1 MARKIHT
8 AMIQDGHTIGR
19 LEGEM
24 AVEERAET
32 INAFRE
38 GKIRLLITTNV
49 AARGTVIKFPK
60 KKFCFLIVLIIP
72 FELLFSINLT
82 KNYQTDG

>member
-1 MARKIHT
+1 
-8 AMIQDGHTIGR
+8 MIQDGHSIGR

-24 AVEERAET
+24 AVEERAES

-38 GKIRLLITTNV
+38 GKVRLLITTNV
-49 AARGTVIKFPK
+49 AARGTVIKIPK
-60 KKFCFLIVLIIP
+60 KNSSFLILLIIP

-82 KNYQTDG
+82 KNYQIDG